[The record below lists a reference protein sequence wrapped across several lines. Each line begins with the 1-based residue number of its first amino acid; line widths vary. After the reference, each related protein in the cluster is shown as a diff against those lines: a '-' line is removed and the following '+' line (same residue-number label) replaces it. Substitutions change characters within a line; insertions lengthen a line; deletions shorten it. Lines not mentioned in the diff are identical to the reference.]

1 MKTRVISG
9 LAMAPLLILVAIG
22 GHCITALALIIA
34 LMGIREFFSGFKAM
48 NIKPSYPIAVVS
60 VVLLFFI
67 DILRFNIA
75 PVSDKFV
82 DINWST
88 AYTFW
93 LFISV
98 IMCLLY
104 LFKIQERKVEDGMAT
119 ITGIVYIGFFAHHVV
134 LTEWELG
141 SQTWASPVWL
151 ILITAFCSDIFA
163 YFGGYFFGKNKLC
176 PTISPKKTK
185 EGAFCGVLCTV
196 IITVLF
202 AHFFLKDGI
211 NIFLYVIVGLAG
223 SVVSMFGD
231 LTASIFKRKMGI
243 KDYGNLIP
251 GHGGVLDRVDS
262 VLFTAP
268 MVYYSMAFIYAIAL

>member
-9 LAMAPLLILVAIG
+9 IAMAPLLILVALG
-22 GHCITALALIIA
+22 GHFVTLLALIIA
-34 LMGIREFFSGFKAM
+34 LMGIREFYNGFHAM
-48 NIKPSYPIAVVS
+48 DINPSYPIAVVS
-60 VVLLFFI
+60 MVMLFAI
-67 DILRFNIA
+67 DIVRFNVA
-75 PVSDKFV
+75 PSSSFLSE
-82 DINWST
+82 IGWT
-88 AYTFW
+88 TLYGFW

-98 IMCLLY
+98 LLSLLY
-104 LFKIQERKVEDGMAT
+104 LFRINERKVEDGMAT
-119 ITGIVYIGFFAHHVV
+119 VTGIVYVGFFAHHVV
-134 LTEWELG
+134 LTEWHYG
-141 SQTWASPVWL
+141 GGPGASPVWL

-185 EGAFCGVLCTV
+185 EGAICGILGTV
-196 IITVLF
+196 IVTVLF
-202 AHFFLKDGI
+202 AKFCMKSDL
-211 NIFLYVIVGLAG
+211 NVFLYAIVGFAG

-268 MVYYSMAFIYAIAL
+268 MVYYSFLFINWIS